1 MRAALGARGAG
12 RAGSPCEPE
21 TTCRRTALS
30 GSSRLQ
36 FPGNVDK
43 AGEYCGELANRAYG
57 KTVWSWPSSLRSS
70 FSRRCQRAQPGGRHR
85 LFAGRGRP
93 EGIRL
98 PGEHGISRQTT
109 AQGRPSDWHHLYAA
123 VRFSCATSSR
133 SGPRVRGQHP
143 VFPAPSWRGGL
154 SHQAKLGRNPSRGYG
169 AVSAPKCMLAGR
181 PLLRH
186 FWGRPGNP
194 ESFRSVVFSSRSA
207 PRVHRR
213 RRDPIGPRGS
223 HRLYRVLFAPAP
235 MPSR

>member
-1 MRAALGARGAG
+1 MGARGAG

-85 LFAGRGRP
+85 QFAGRGRP

-98 PGEHGISRQTT
+98 PGERGISRQTT
-109 AQGRPSDWHHLYAA
+109 AQGRPSVWRHLYAA
-123 VRFSCATSSR
+123 VRFFCATHSR
-133 SGPRVRGQHP
+133 SGPRVRGRHP
-143 VFPAPSWRGGL
+143 VFPAPSWFRRAND
-154 SHQAKLGRNPSRGYG
+154 QAELGRNPPRERYR
-169 AVSAPKCMLAGR
+169 ALALPRRDEARAPQ
-181 PLLRH
+181 
-186 FWGRPGNP
+186 
-194 ESFRSVVFSSRSA
+194 ESSRRPISDLSSCLIDIK
-207 PRVHRR
+207 PC
-213 RRDPIGPRGS
+213 RDSDDIKTCG
-223 HRLYRVLFAPAP
+223 VACAI
-235 MPSR
+235 SRAAIDAS